1 MHPEAVKA
9 FKTFVKATVVAA
21 EAKKPH
27 FNDY

>member
-9 FKTFVKATVVAA
+9 FRAFVKATVVAA